1 MWEQTFHFLY
11 IILSVAGSVCVRG
24 KSLTQLSFTKVV
36 ISFSTLQA
44 RQKKTGKEYLCICC
58 TVSRHMGR
66 GGELLCPSIL
76 LSDMLFSISRKVDP
90 IRVLM
95 LHCCN
100 VGSLD

>member
-1 MWEQTFHFLY
+1 M
-11 IILSVAGSVCVRG
+11 LSVAGSMCVRG

-36 ISFSTLQA
+36 IGFSTLQA

-58 TVSRHMGR
+58 RHMGR

-95 LHCCN
+95 LHCSAFLTSLYEM
-100 VGSLD
+100 GSLFFPSF